1 MTEQNKIR
9 VRQLSSA
16 EIPELS
22 HFLSEAGLPIED
34 LTLPGRMFFRF
45 DRAAEL
51 LGFGGIE
58 GHGPDRLLRSLI
70 LVESRR
76 GKGDGRRVLAML
88 EHVALTDGVQRLHLL
103 TNTASTFF
111 SANGYR
117 AAPRSEAPE
126 TISSADEFTSLCP
139 ASAVYM
145 VKDLRDCG
153 ASSGRP
159 PE

>member
-22 HFLSEAGLPIED
+22 DFLSEAELPIED

-58 GHGPDRLLRSLI
+58 GHGHDRLLRSLI

-76 GKGDGRRVLAML
+76 GRGDGRRVLAML
-88 EHVALTDGVQRLHLL
+88 EHLALTDGVRRLHLL
-103 TNTASTFF
+103 TNTASAFF

-126 TISSADEFTSLCP
+126 TISSSDEFTSLCD

-145 VKDLRDCG
+145 VKDLRHCG

>member
-1 MTEQNKIR
+1 MSEQNEIR

-22 HFLSEAGLPIED
+22 QFLSEARLPIED
-34 LTLPGRMFFRF
+34 LTFPDRMFFRF

-58 GHGPDRLLRSLI
+58 GNGPDRLLRSLI

-76 GKGDGRRVLAML
+76 GRGDGRRVLAML

-103 TNTASTFF
+103 TDTASIFF

-117 AAPRSEAPE
+117 TVPRSEAPE
-126 TISSADEFTSLCP
+126 TISSSDEFTSLCP

-145 VKDLRDCG
+145 VKDLR
-153 ASSGRP
+153 A
-159 PE
+159 

>member
-1 MTEQNKIR
+1 MSEQNKIR
-9 VRQLSSA
+9 MRQLSSA

-22 HFLSEAGLPIED
+22 RFLSEARLPVED
-34 LTLPGRMFFRF
+34 LTFPDRMFFRF
-45 DRAAEL
+45 DRAGEL

-58 GHGPDRLLRSLI
+58 GNGRDRLLRSLI

-76 GKGDGRRVLAML
+76 GRGDGRRVLAML
-88 EHVALTDGVQRLHLL
+88 EHVALTDGVRRLHLL
-103 TNTASTFF
+103 TDTASMFF

-126 TISSADEFTSLCP
+126 TISSSDEFTSLCP

-145 VKDLRDCG
+145 VKDLRT
-153 ASSGRP
+153 
-159 PE
+159 